1 MKLIVMRTSLRF
13 SLVIGSLAGVVLMQA
28 CTRPATDF
36 GASSSDSVD
45 SGREIFFTTEPGR
58 NQKTLNKGMNAFA
71 DYLTKEIGVRFTY
84 KPAISYLHAYQ
95 LFSSGEID
103 MIRVGI
109 YGGYKVLEQ
118 NSDASTLAIQKPS
131 YVSVLIGNQKLRP
144 KADQQNDKGIQVIK
158 GKRVGFGSLYSG
170 STFMHP
176 LLDMRSQG
184 VVIADTEDCKHVTNQ
199 YDLPAM
205 VAVGQLDYAFIKGN
219 SVSLLGRVKDEY
231 LPSIY
236 VAWKSPEVKRNNYFI
251 VSERL
256 RREDDGRLERSLQKA
271 IIDLDRENKTDQV
284 VLDGLSKGALGF
296 EPQNEVFPTPVNDK
310 IKALIQDYGSAPSC
324 ED

>member
-1 MKLIVMRTSLRF
+1 MCSSIQNLFFVGILVGVALI
-13 SLVIGSLAGVVLMQA
+13 QA
-28 CTRPATDF
+28 CSGPADEFGDSTNDSTD
-36 GASSSDSVD
+36 SE
-45 SGREIFFTTEPGR
+45 REIFFTTEPGR

-71 DYLTKEIGVRFTY
+71 DYLTKEVGVRFTY
-84 KPAISYLHAYQ
+84 KPAISYLHAYK
-95 LFSSGEID
+95 LFSAGDID

-118 NSDASTLAIQKPS
+118 NTDANTIAIQKPS
-131 YVSVLIGNQKLRP
+131 YVSVLIGNQKLRA
-144 KADQQNDKGIQVIK
+144 KSGSGDQENADGIQVIK

-176 LLDMRSQG
+176 LLDMRNQD
-184 VVIADTEDCKHVTNQ
+184 VVLADTEECKHVTNQ

-236 VAWKSPEVKRNNYFI
+236 VAWQSPEVKRNNYFI
-251 VSERL
+251 VSKRL
-256 RREDDGRLERSLQKA
+256 RDEDGGRLERRLQKA
-271 IIDLDRENKTDQV
+271 IIDLDRDKKSDEA

-296 EPQNEVFPTPVNDK
+296 ELPNDIFPAPVNTK
-310 IKALIQDYGSAPSC
+310 IKALIQEYGSAPSC
-324 ED
+324 EL